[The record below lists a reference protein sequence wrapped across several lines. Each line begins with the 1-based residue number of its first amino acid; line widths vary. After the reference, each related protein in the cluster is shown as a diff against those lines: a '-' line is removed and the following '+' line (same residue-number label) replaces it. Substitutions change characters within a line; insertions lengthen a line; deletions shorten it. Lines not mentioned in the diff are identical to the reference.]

1 MKKEPESQV
10 AEDESEMLDD
20 DVASS
25 CSSYNEAD
33 EPQEDFD
40 DSPSSNDGPRS
51 INQTATNR

>member
-1 MKKEPESQV
+1 MKKEPESQI
-10 AEDESEMLDD
+10 AEDESEMQDD
-20 DVASS
+20 DGASS

-51 INQTATNR
+51 NNQTAMIR